1 MSWRLLK
8 NAVSLTHGSLCI
20 IAMMKHGMS
29 LLARLL
35 LQSSVLR
42 ILSQGWKDVSDVR
55 KIPERPKSRHNRSS
69 NINSFFDADSLGS
82 LFALGGLHKHLQA
95 GLKPMNLPYT
105 SNALPALG
113 PVSSCSA
120 HVVPETVCG
129 PVHPEQTLLVEVLH
143 HLGALQTSSS
153 LTVTWDLSSSTLS
166 STRQTSAVPLP

>member
-1 MSWRLLK
+1 
-8 NAVSLTHGSLCI
+8 
-20 IAMMKHGMS
+20 
-29 LLARLL
+29 
-35 LQSSVLR
+35 
-42 ILSQGWKDVSDVR
+42 
-55 KIPERPKSRHNRSS
+55 
-69 NINSFFDADSLGS
+69 
-82 LFALGGLHKHLQA
+82 
-95 GLKPMNLPYT
+95 MNLPYT

-143 HLGALQTSSS
+143 YLGALQTSSS

>member
-82 LFALGGLHKHLQA
+82 LFALGVCTNISKGAKANEFALHIQRLA
-95 GLKPMNLPYT
+95 SP
-105 SNALPALG
+105 
-113 PVSSCSA
+113 
-120 HVVPETVCG
+120 
-129 PVHPEQTLLVEVLH
+129 
-143 HLGALQTSSS
+143 
-153 LTVTWDLSSSTLS
+153 W
-166 STRQTSAVPLP
+166 TRE